1 MEEVKDMAV
10 AVVVMAVP
18 EDMAEI
24 QVDHLVVMVGKVE
37 EVVKEAADTVVAK
50 VVMEVETP
58 AMEEVAV
65 DMEVMAVDMA
75 PVEMMVVIVAA
86 VLLTEEAAAAEVDTK
101 AAVVAEDMEVV
112 EETEVEALE
121 VEDEEGDLVVAEV
134 VVEEGEEVMARKIK
148 FKATTKFTLVVYQ

>member
-1 MEEVKDMAV
+1 MAV
-10 AVVVMAVP
+10 AAVVTAVP

-58 AMEEVAV
+58 VMEAVVV

-75 PVEMMVVIVAA
+75 LVEMLVDIVAA
-86 VLLTEEAAAAEVDTK
+86 VLLTEEVAAAEVDTK
-101 AAVVAEDMEVV
+101 AVVVAEDMEVV

-121 VEDEEGDLVVAEV
+121 VRLDSLS
-134 VVEEGEEVMARKIK
+134 
-148 FKATTKFTLVVYQ
+148 

>member
-1 MEEVKDMAV
+1 MAV
-10 AVVVMAVP
+10 AAVVMAVP

-24 QVDHLVVMVGKVE
+24 QVDHLVVMVAKVE
-37 EVVKEAADTVVAK
+37 GAVKEAADTVVAK

-58 AMEEVAV
+58 VMEEVAV

-75 PVEMMVVIVAA
+75 PVEMMVDIVAV
-86 VLLTEEAAAAEVDTK
+86 VLLTEEAAAEVDTK

-121 VEDEEGDLVVAEV
+121 VRL
-134 VVEEGEEVMARKIK
+134 
-148 FKATTKFTLVVYQ
+148 

>member
-1 MEEVKDMAV
+1 MAA
-10 AVVVMAVP
+10 AVVMVVP

-24 QVDHLVVMVGKVE
+24 QVDHLVVMVDKVE

-75 PVEMMVVIVAA
+75 PVEMMVDIVA
-86 VLLTEEAAAAEVDTK
+86 VILLTEEAAAEVDTK

-121 VEDEEGDLVVAEV
+121 VRL
-134 VVEEGEEVMARKIK
+134 
-148 FKATTKFTLVVYQ
+148 